1 MRCFIIVINV
11 IINAYQEG
19 GCSHMKNVN
28 AFALISVFSLSLIA
42 GCSSDGGSTSEGGS
56 DTTNLT
62 FWAPFSGGDADFMK
76 TMVDDF
82 NEQHDDIKVDYLT
95 VTADEYYTKLR
106 TSVTSNQAPDI
117 AIAHSSRIAE
127 LQSANLI
134 ENLDTLASDA
144 ELDWSTYNENLVN
157 SAMVDDQHYGVPL
170 DTHAEIMFVNK
181 TVLDEAGVLNE
192 EGLPELGEGAEGFTE
207 FLTQIKENSG
217 DDIFPLSTTSAGN
230 QPRWIWWSLYSQL
243 GGELLNED
251 GTKAAFNNEK
261 GLKALEYM
269 GELIDQELWPK
280 NIQDGGEL
288 FLANRAGAHFNGVW
302 MTGAIEQNEAIDFV
316 ALPFPQLFDEP
327 ATWGDSHTFA
337 LPVNEEQTEEEKVA
351 GLQFAD
357 WISENAITWAE
368 AGHIPSKTA
377 VTESE
382 EFQALPYRK
391 DYAEIIDYVSFM
403 PPNKHTTAINDVLVE
418 KLSVFTNGGASAQET
433 LDVLEEQINN
443 ILAN

>member
-1 MRCFIIVINV
+1 MRNV
-11 IINAYQEG
+11 
-19 GCSHMKNVN
+19 
-28 AFALISVFSLSLIA
+28 SVFTLMLFFLLFLVA
-42 GCSSDGGSTSEGGS
+42 GCSSDTGSTSEGNGSGS
-56 DTTNLT
+56 DSTNLT

-76 TMVDDF
+76 TMVADF
-82 NEQHDDIKVDYLT
+82 NEQHEDIQVDYLT
-95 VTADEYYTKLR
+95 VSDDEYYTKLR
-106 TSVTSNQAPDI
+106 TSITSNQAPEI

-134 ENLDTLASDA
+134 ESLNNPASEA
-144 ELDWSTYNENLVN
+144 GLDWSTYNENVVN

-181 TVLDEAGVLNE
+181 KILDEAGVLNE
-192 EGLPELGEGAEGFTE
+192 SGLPEIGEGAEGFTE
-207 FLTQIKENSG
+207 FLTQIKENTG
-217 DDIFPLSTTSAGN
+217 KEIFPLSATSSGN
-230 QPRWIWWSLYSQL
+230 QPRWVWWSLYSQL
-243 GGELLNED
+243 GGELLSED
-251 GTKAAFNNEK
+251 GTKVAFNNEK
-261 GLKALEYM
+261 GLQALQYM
-269 GELIDQELWPK
+269 GELIDQGLWPK

-288 FLANRAGAHFNGVW
+288 FLANRGGIHFNGVW
-302 MTGAIEQNEAIDFV
+302 MTGAIEQNESLDFV

-337 LPVNEEQTEEEKVA
+337 LPVSEGKTEEEKVA
-351 GLQFAD
+351 ALKFAD
-357 WISENAITWAE
+357 WIAENAITWAE

-403 PPNKHTTAINDVLVE
+403 PPSKHMTAINDALGDQ
-418 KLSVFTNGGASAQET
+418 LSIFTNGGASAQET
-433 LDVLEEQINN
+433 LDNLEKDLNN

>member
-1 MRCFIIVINV
+1 MRNV
-11 IINAYQEG
+11 
-19 GCSHMKNVN
+19 
-28 AFALISVFSLSLIA
+28 SVFTLMLLSLLFLVA
-42 GCSSDGGSTSEGGS
+42 GCSSDAGSGSTSGGES
-56 DTTNLT
+56 NTTKLT

-76 TMVDDF
+76 AMVDDF
-82 NEQHDDIKVDYLT
+82 NEQHEDIEVDYLT
-95 VTADEYYTKLR
+95 VTFDEYYTKLR

-134 ENLDTLASDA
+134 ESLDSPASKA
-144 ELDWSTYNENLVN
+144 NLDWSTYNENVVN
-157 SAMVDDQHYGVPL
+157 SAMVDNQHYGVPL

-181 TVLDEAGVLNE
+181 MLLDKAGVLNE
-192 EGLPELGEGAEGFTE
+192 EGLPVLGEGAEGFTE
-207 FLTQIKENSG
+207 FLTQIKKSSG
-217 DDIFPLSTTSAGN
+217 KEIFPLSSTSAGN

-261 GLKALEYM
+261 GLQALEYM
-269 GELIDQELWPK
+269 GGLIDQGLWPK

-302 MTGAIEQNEAIDFV
+302 MTGAIEQNEALDFV

-337 LPVNEEQTEEEKVA
+337 LPVNEKQTEEEKVA
-351 GLQFAD
+351 ALKFAD
-357 WISENAITWAE
+357 WIAEHAITWAE

-377 VTESE
+377 VIESK

-403 PPNKHTTAINDVLVE
+403 PPSKDMTAINDLLGDQ
-418 KLSVFTNGGASAQET
+418 LSVFTNGGTSAQET
-433 LDVLEEQINN
+433 LDILEKEVNKI
-443 ILAN
+443 IAN